1 MKLTKHATRRA
12 ASLAELAMGAGVV
25 LLVLFIGSFLRV
37 RQDLTSEKRFTLTEA
52 TKDLV
57 DSLKDVVFVKVYLK
71 GDLPADL
78 QQLSSAMRDLL
89 DEMRVR
95 NPDQLQYTFVDPSAG
110 VDEKTRDQVY
120 GQLQEAGLQYTS
132 IRTQDK
138 GSQKEVIAWPG
149 ALITYKGK
157 TLPLQLLKSQMLNN
171 NAEMVNR
178 SINNLEYELAS
189 GIRQVTETY
198 RPRLAFINGHGELGH
213 LATQDIT
220 NALQEQY
227 DVSDVRLDGK
237 IDALSIKNDDG
248 PYRINQFEAIIIAKP
263 DSALSEKD
271 QFILDQFVMNGGKV
285 LWAVDEMDPHLDSL
299 RINQFS
305 MATPMDLGVD
315 RLLFAYGMRI
325 NKDLLLDKQCAPI
338 QLYTRPYGD
347 QPKLETR
354 PFPFEPVVVP
364 NSSHPIV
371 SNIDPVHLK
380 LASTIDTIAT
390 DSAKSTIL
398 LTSSKY
404 SRALRS
410 PVRISLSVVD
420 MDLGLDKNNT
430 PFRPVAI
437 LTEGKFRS
445 AFADRLLMA
454 DSVLRKIGYREWG
467 RKTAMVTIS
476 DGDAIANPV
485 DVAKGTFYPLG
496 YDRVMNSKVF
506 GNREFF
512 VNAVNYLLNDKSL
525 ISIRSRAITLHQLD
539 PQRIQTGRT
548 AIQAANLVLP
558 VLAGLLIGAGFFLLR
573 KRRFANKP

>member
-263 DSALSEKD
+263 DSVLSEKD
-271 QFILDQFVMNGGKV
+271 QFILDQFLMNGGKV

-315 RLLFAYGMRI
+315 RLLFAYGVRI

-430 PFRPVAI
+430 PFRPVAV

-558 VLAGLLIGAGFFLLR
+558 VFAGLLIGAGFFLLR

>member
-315 RLLFAYGMRI
+315 RLLFAYGVRI

-430 PFRPVAI
+430 PFRPVAV

-454 DSVLRKIGYREWG
+454 DSALRKIGYREWG

-512 VNAVNYLLNDKSL
+512 VNAVNYLLNDESL

>member
-57 DSLKDVVFVKVYLK
+57 DSLKEVVFVKVYLK

-95 NPDQLQYTFVDPSAG
+95 NPDQLQYAFVDPSAG

-263 DSALSEKD
+263 DSVLSEKD

-299 RINQFS
+299 RINQFA

-315 RLLFAYGMRI
+315 RLLFAYGVRI

-430 PFRPVAI
+430 PFRPVAV